1 MLVCECKEQAWAN
14 VVGNWPGNCK
24 FPRLLLQDGGSLWYW
39 MVFYVSM
46 RGKVGRERPCCLT
59 SDHHGGCQS
68 VCLSQL
74 TCPHILGVCFFMNH
88 LLQGEERE
96 RGERQIQIWEGVEVE
111 GNSHCFSPT
120 HSLGADQA
128 QLRWSRCWNITSC
141 SKRWEGFSRIVINVR
156 F

>member
-1 MLVCECKEQAWAN
+1 MLVRESEEQAWAN

-120 HSLGADQA
+120 HSLWADQA
-128 QLRWSRCWNITSC
+128 QLRWSRCWNITIC
-141 SKRWEGFSRIVINVR
+141 SKRWEGFSHIVINVR